1 MRVGLFLLISVCLSC
16 NYFQKKTLDS
26 HVILDKELQT
36 FQWDQVDQ
44 YPTFETCQE
53 DLNFQQ
59 NKSCFESTLTT
70 HVSKVLN
77 SEAVTPMLTQN
88 DTLKLKFLVS
98 STGDLSIPTIESQ
111 NFTDDAMSSLVA
123 ILTSSLQDLPLLFP
137 AIKRSQQ
144 VQSEF
149 QLPIIL
155 KVK

>member
-123 ILTSSLQDLPLLFP
+123 ILTKSLQDLPLLFP

>member
-36 FQWDQVDQ
+36 FQWDQLDQ

-111 NFTDDAMSSLVA
+111 NFTDDAMSSLVT
-123 ILTSSLQDLPLLFP
+123 ILTKSLQDLPLLFP